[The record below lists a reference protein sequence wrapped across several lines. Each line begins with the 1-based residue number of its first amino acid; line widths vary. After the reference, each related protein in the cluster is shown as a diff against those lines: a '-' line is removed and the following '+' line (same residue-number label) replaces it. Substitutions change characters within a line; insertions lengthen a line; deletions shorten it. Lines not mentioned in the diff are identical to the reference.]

1 MMIRISTCAFALF
14 LFCSAI
20 NAAVNAP
27 PSLALRE
34 CRLQSATTGGGVAAR
49 CGAYVVRENRA
60 DRASK
65 ELRIHVA
72 VIPALRVQ
80 PEPDALFI
88 LSGGPGHAAS
98 DFYLSVAP
106 AFARIRRDRDI
117 VLVDQRGTGRS
128 NRLDCDF
135 PDEAEIAQID
145 IERLRAAAR
154 ACIARLPGDPRHY
167 TTSIAVRDL
176 DDVRAALGYQSISI
190 YGASYGTRVA
200 QHYMRRYPQ
209 RVRAAILDG
218 VAPAGL
224 ALGPDVAPAAQRALD
239 ATFARCA
246 ADERCVRQF
255 PNIAQRFDELR
266 RRLRQDPVQLAIA
279 DPLTA
284 EPTTA
289 TLGDAQLSAAIRLL
303 TYTDETASLLPL
315 LIHEAQVGARP
326 HALAAQYLMIRRT
339 MTEQIAQ
346 GMHFAVVCSEDAP
359 RWPHEDDATLAT
371 TYMGE
376 SFMQAMR
383 AICAVWPRGAVDS
396 GFDEPLRTSTP
407 TLMLSGGNDPATPEQ
422 YAAQILPGFANAKH
436 LVLAGQGHGQI
447 ATGCV
452 PRVAADFIAA
462 GSVAELDDACVNA
475 VSPAP
480 FMLSLTASAP

>member
-1 MMIRISTCAFALF
+1 MIKTCAFAMF

-20 NAAVNAP
+20 NATASA
-27 PSLALRE
+27 PSLALHE
-34 CRLQSATTGGGVAAR
+34 CRLQSATAGGVAAAR
-49 CGAYVVRENRA
+49 CGVYVVRENRA
-60 DRASK
+60 DPASK
-65 ELRIHVA
+65 VLRIHVA
-72 VIPALRVQ
+72 VIPALRLQ
-80 PEPDALFI
+80 PETDPLFI
-88 LSGGPGHAAS
+88 LSGGPGQAAS

-128 NRLDCDF
+128 NRLDCDL
-135 PDEAEIAQID
+135 PDDAGIAAVDVGSLQ
-145 IERLRAAAR
+145 AAAR
-154 ACIARLPGDPRHY
+154 DCIARLPGDPRYY

-176 DDVRAALGYQSISI
+176 DDVRAALGYESISI
-190 YGASYGTRVA
+190 YSASYGTRVA

-246 ADERCVRQF
+246 SDKQCDRRF
-255 PNIAQRFDELR
+255 PDIARRFDELR
-266 RRLRQDPVQLAIA
+266 RRLRQDPVQIAIS
-279 DPLTA
+279 DPLLA
-284 EPTTA
+284 ESTTA
-289 TLGDAQLSAAIRLL
+289 MLGESQLSAATRLL
-303 TYTDETASLLPL
+303 SYTDETASLLPL
-315 LIHEAQVGARP
+315 LIHEAQVGERP
-326 HALAAQYLMIRRT
+326 QALAAQYLMIRRT

-359 RWPHEDDATLAT
+359 RWPHDDDATLAA
-371 TYMGE
+371 TYMGA

-383 AICAVWPRGAVDS
+383 AICEVWPRGPVDS
-396 GFDEPLRTSTP
+396 GFDEPLHTSTP
-407 TLMLSGGNDPATPEQ
+407 ALMLSGGADPATPAQ
-422 YAAQILPGFANAKH
+422 YAARILPGFANAKH

-452 PRVAADFIAA
+452 PRVAAAFIAA
-462 GSVAELDDACVNA
+462 GSVAELDDACVND